1 MKRLEALKIEL
12 KREFPHM
19 ELREQ
24 EAMWKHTSFR
34 IGGPVPL
41 MALPGSEEEAVG
53 AIRISARHGVQRACV
68 GNGSNTLVADEGADY
83 FILKMGEGM
92 GRIERLGET
101 CLRLGAGARLTQAA
115 NFALGEGLTGLEFAH
130 GIPGSVGGAVMMNA
144 GAYGGEMADVVTRV
158 RWVSPEGEIRVFEKE
173 ELAFGYRKS
182 VFEKLEGLILSAEV
196 ELRPGDRKAIQARI
210 EDLAAKRREKQP
222 LEYPNAGSTFKRPE
236 GHFAA
241 ALIDQC
247 GLKGY
252 RVGGAQVSEKHAGFI
267 INTGN
272 ATCADVRA
280 VMAHVQEVVLRE
292 HGVKLE
298 PEVRFLEG

>member
-1 MKRLEALKIEL
+1 MKPMEALKAEL
-12 KREFPHM
+12 QKEFPM
-19 ELREQ
+19 LELREQ
-24 EAMWKHTSFR
+24 EPMWKHTSFR

-41 MALPGSEEEAVG
+41 MVLPRSEEEVVG
-53 AIRISARHGVQRACV
+53 AVRLSARFGVRRACI
-68 GNGSNTLVADEGADY
+68 GNGSNMLVADEGADY

-92 GRIERLGET
+92 GRIEKLDDTR
-101 CLRLGAGARLTQAA
+101 LRLGAGARLAQAA
-115 NFALGEGLTGLEFAH
+115 NFALMEGLTGLEFAH

-144 GAYGGEMADVVTRV
+144 GAYNGEMADVVVRV
-158 RWVSPEGEIRVFEKE
+158 RWVSPQGEVRVFEADE
-173 ELAFGYRKS
+173 IGFGYRKS
-182 VFEKLEGLILSAEV
+182 VFEELGGVILSAEV
-196 ELRPGDRKAIQARI
+196 ALKPGDREAIRARI
-210 EDLAAKRREKQP
+210 DDLAQRRREKQP

-252 RVGGAQVSEKHAGFI
+252 QVGGARVSEKHAGFV
-267 INTGN
+267 INGGN
-272 ATCADVRA
+272 ATCADVRG

-292 HGVKLE
+292 RGVRLE